1 MGEADGPGARRLALL
16 AWGLALV
23 PLAVAAGRAIHGGW
37 VPVGDS
43 ALMAI
48 RSRDVLGGGP
58 GGDMPLLGMWAST
71 SWSVGFD
78 MNHPGPL
85 LYLVLAVPAALV
97 GGGGGLVIGTAALNM
112 ASVTGIFVVSRRVG
126 GDVVAAAAMAVTAIL
141 CWSFGSAVLVEPWH
155 ASTVL
160 LPFAC
165 LGVLSWAVLAGD
177 RWCLPWA
184 VAVGSLVL
192 QTNLSYAV
200 LVPAL
205 LAVALVPV
213 VHAALRPG
221 DGRRGALWLLGVA
234 AAVGAL
240 CWAPVVIEELTVDD
254 GGNLSRL
261 RRSLGVSI
269 TTLDAGDGLGALA
282 RVVGLP
288 PWWGRPSYGDAFPL
302 GAFGNPLPSPAVA
315 GAALAVVVGLGAVAL
330 VGARR
335 RGDRVT
341 VGAVTVAGVVL
352 AAAYLTALRT
362 PTGPFGT
369 IAYQLRWLWPVG
381 ALVALALVVAAV
393 RHPRAEVIR
402 RPWVPAALVAL
413 TALAA
418 FANLPA
424 SHQDTT
430 APAAAY
436 PVARRLTDAV
446 GSAELAGPVDVVC
459 GEGVFDPYC
468 EAVMARLQDDGVAF
482 VVDEKIGVRQL
493 GNGRRADR
501 GRPLDEL
508 IVVAGDYAVFTPPGA
523 RTVTRHEGLDR
534 DEALELFYLRAD
546 LARAIT
552 AGDVRLNARGERIA
566 RRDGFASVAGEGP
579 ARIDAA
585 ASMEPRPDLFGTHR
599 RDLVAMVREDLVVAD
614 DPWQASLDRYADL
627 QDRWDNETVAVYLVP
642 AGG

>member
-1 MGEADGPGARRLALL
+1 VARRLAVLS
-16 AWGLALV
+16 WGLALV
-23 PLAVAAGRAIHGGW
+23 PLAVAAGRALHGGW

-43 ALMAI
+43 ALITI
-48 RSRDVLGGGP
+48 RARDVLGGGP

-85 LYLVLAVPAALV
+85 LYLILAVPAALV
-97 GGGGGLVIGTAALNM
+97 GGGGGVVVGTAALNM
-112 ASVTGIFVVSRRVG
+112 ASVTGIFVVARRVG
-126 GDVVAAAAMAVTAIL
+126 GDVVAAVAMAVTSVL

-165 LGVLSWAVLAGD
+165 VGVLTWAVLVGD

-205 LAVALVPV
+205 LAVALVPIV
-213 VHAALRPG
+213 RAALRPG
-221 DGRRGALWLLGVA
+221 DGRGGALRVAGVA
-234 AAVGAL
+234 VAVAAL
-240 CWAPVVIEELTVDD
+240 CWVPVVIEQLTADD

-261 RRSLGVSI
+261 RRSLGVST

-282 RVVGLP
+282 RVIGLP
-288 PWWGRPSYGDAFPL
+288 PWWGRPSYRDAFPL

-315 GAALAVVVGLGAVAL
+315 VAALTVVVAVGAIAL
-330 VGARR
+330 VDARR

-341 VGAVTVAGVVL
+341 VCALAVAGVVL
-352 AAAYLTALRT
+352 AAAEVTALRT

-369 IAYQLRWLWPVG
+369 IAYQLRWLWAVG

-393 RHPRAEVIR
+393 RHPWVAGSR
-402 RPWVPAALVAL
+402 RPWVPAAVTAM

-418 FANLPA
+418 VANLPA

-436 PVARRLTDAV
+436 PVARTVTDAV
-446 GSAELAGPVDVVC
+446 GDAELSGPVQVVC

-482 VVDEKIGVRQL
+482 VVDEAIGVRQL
-493 GNGRRADR
+493 GSGRRADP
-501 GRPLDEL
+501 GRPLDAL

-546 LARAIT
+546 LGRAIA

-566 RRDGFASVAGEGP
+566 RQDGFTSVAADGP

-599 RDLVAMVREDLVVAD
+599 RDLVAMVHEDLVAGD

-627 QDRWDNETVAVYLVP
+627 QDRWDNETVAVYLAP